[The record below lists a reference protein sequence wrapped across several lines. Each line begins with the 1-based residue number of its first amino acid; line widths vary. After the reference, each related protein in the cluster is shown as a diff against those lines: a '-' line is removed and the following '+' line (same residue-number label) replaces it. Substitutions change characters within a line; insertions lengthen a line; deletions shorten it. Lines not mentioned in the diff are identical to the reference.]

1 MNQSWADVFTSSL
14 QNVWLGFANFVPNL
28 IVAILIFILAWV
40 LGSLL
45 GRAVKELFMTVKL
58 DKLLSNVGFDDMAR
72 KAGVNFSAAGFL
84 GAVVRWFIIIVG
96 LIVALDIVGLRDLNM
111 ILSAIVIGFLPKV
124 VTAAIVLIAAAY
136 LSRFVSG
143 VVMAGARS
151 VDAGRQSTM
160 LATIAKYAIW
170 IFAFII
176 ALSQLGIGAELFQTL
191 FTGIVLMLAIAGGL
205 AFGMGG
211 KEHATR
217 VLDKVSSEISHR

>member
-28 IVAILIFILAWV
+28 IVAILIFVLAWV

-45 GRAVKELFMTVKL
+45 GRAVKELFATIKL
-58 DKLLSNVGFDDMAR
+58 DKLLASVGFDDMAK
-72 KAGVNFSAAGFL
+72 KAGVNFSAAAFL
-84 GAVVRWFIIIVG
+84 GAVVRWFIIVVG
-96 LIVALDIVGLRDLNM
+96 LIVSLDIINLRDLNA

-124 VTAAIVLIAAAY
+124 VVASIVLIAAAY
-136 LSRFVSG
+136 LSKLIANVVS
-143 VVMAGARS
+143 AGAKS
-151 VDAGRQSTM
+151 VDAGHQSTM
-160 LATIAKYAIW
+160 LATIAKYAVW

-205 AFGMGG
+205 AFGLGG
-211 KEHATR
+211 REHATK
-217 VLDKVSSEISHR
+217 VLDKVSSEISNK